1 MVALVSTG
9 DIIAALLAGAGLGG
23 SLIIAIGAQN
33 AYVLRQGLRREHVLP
48 IVAFCALSDAALIA
62 VGVAATGAITDAVP
76 RVASVIRW
84 GGAAFL
90 IAYGL
95 MALRRAVRTGGL
107 SADPG
112 GKPVSR
118 GRALTTAA
126 ALTWLN
132 PHVYLDTLLL
142 VGSVA
147 SSHGDARWVF
157 GAGAAAASVVWFAGL
172 GFGAR
177 VLSRYFARPL
187 AWRILDLLIA
197 VTMLTIGIGLI
208 LSDPTT

>member
-1 MVALVSTG
+1 MSTA
-9 DIIAALLAGAGLGG
+9 DIVAALLAGAGLGA

-33 AYVLRQGLRREHVLP
+33 AFVLRQGLRREHVLA
-48 IVAFCALSDAALIA
+48 IVAFCAVSDAALIA
-62 VGVAATGAITDAVP
+62 AGVAGTGAITNAVP
-76 RVASVIRW
+76 RLAGVIRW

-90 IAYGL
+90 IVYGL
-95 MALRRAVRTGGL
+95 VALRRSIGSAGLAADTGGT
-107 SADPG
+107 PI
-112 GKPVSR
+112 SR
-118 GRALTTAA
+118 GRAVATAA

-157 GAGAAAASVVWFAGL
+157 GAGAAAASVVWFTGL

-187 AWRILDLLIA
+187 AWRILDLVIG
-197 VTMLTIGIGLI
+197 VTMLAIGIGLI
-208 LSDPTT
+208 LSDPTHM